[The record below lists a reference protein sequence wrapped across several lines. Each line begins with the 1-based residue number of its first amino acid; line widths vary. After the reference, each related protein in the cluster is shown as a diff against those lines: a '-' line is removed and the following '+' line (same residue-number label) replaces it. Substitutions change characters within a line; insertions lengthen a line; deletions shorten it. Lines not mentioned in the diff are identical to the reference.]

1 MRESGVLFPIA
12 SLPTKYG
19 IGGFS
24 AEAYEYVNWLKKTGC
39 HYWQILPLG
48 PTGYGDSPYQS
59 VSTFAGNPY
68 FIDLEELIENEL
80 LTEEECEEADAT
92 ENPNYID
99 YGKMYNTRLALLQ
112 KAYERS
118 EHKNDSEYLA
128 FCKKNAFW
136 LDDYALFVA
145 VKKSFDGKSWT
156 DWDNDI
162 KTRKP
167 AAIKSY
173 TAKYADDVDFY
184 KWIQWQFFKQW
195 NDLKEYANINGIKII
210 GDIPIYVAADSA
222 DAWANSKLFMF
233 DKDCNPTKVA
243 GCPPDAFSATGQ
255 LWGNPLY
262 DWAVHKKTGYEWWIA
277 RVSHCFELYDCVRV
291 DHFRGFDEFYA
302 IPAKDKTAEHGS
314 WMKGPGIDLFNTIKA
329 KLGKLPIIAEDLGFL
344 TDSVLKLLKDT
355 KFPGMKVLQF
365 AFYPYDPSVY
375 LPHNHIE
382 NCVVYTGTH
391 DNDTTKGWF
400 SGLPEDHKQFIRD
413 YLGNDDIDE
422 ENVAEL
428 MIKTALRSNANLA
441 IIPMQDILNKGS
453 EARLNAPSTLGT
465 NWTWRMLEGELTD
478 ENAEWLAK
486 VNRMYQRN

>member
-1 MRESGVLFPIA
+1 MRESGILFPIA
-12 SLPTKYG
+12 SLPTRYG

-68 FIDLEELIENEL
+68 FIDLEELIDNEL
-80 LTEEECEEADAT
+80 LTEEECDEADGT
-92 ENPNYID
+92 GNPNYID
-99 YGKMYNTRLALLQ
+99 YGKIYNTRLALLRR
-112 KAYERS
+112 AYERS
-118 EHKNDSEYLA
+118 EHKEDADYLE
-128 FCKKNAFW
+128 FCRKNSFW
-136 LDDYALFVA
+136 LEDYALFVA
-145 VKKSFDGKSWT
+145 VKNSFGGRSWT

-162 KTRKP
+162 KTRKS
-167 AAIKSY
+167 AALKSY
-173 TAKYADDVDFY
+173 REKYADDVDFY
-184 KWIQWQFFKQW
+184 KFIQWQFFKQW
-195 NDLKEYANINGIKII
+195 TDLKEYANINGIKII
-210 GDIPIYVAADSA
+210 GDIPIYVASDSA

-243 GCPPDAFSATGQ
+243 GCPPDAFCATGQ

-277 RVSHCFELYDCVRV
+277 RVRHCFELYDCVRV

-302 IPAKDKTAEHGS
+302 IPAKDKTAEKGS
-314 WMKGPGIDLFNTIKA
+314 WMKGPGIDLFNAIRA
-329 KLGKLPIIAEDLGFL
+329 ELGELPIIAEDLGFL
-344 TDSVLKLLKDT
+344 TDSVLKLLEDT
-355 KFPGMKVLQF
+355 GFPGMKVLQF

-400 SGLPEDHKQFIRD
+400 SGLPEDEKQFIRD
-413 YLGNDDIDE
+413 YLGNDNINE
-422 ENVAEL
+422 NNVAQL
-428 MIKTALRSNANLA
+428 MIKTALRSNARLA

-465 NWTWRMLEGELTD
+465 NWTWRMLEGELTE
-478 ENAEWLAK
+478 ENAEWVAG
-486 VNRMYQRN
+486 VNKMYQRN